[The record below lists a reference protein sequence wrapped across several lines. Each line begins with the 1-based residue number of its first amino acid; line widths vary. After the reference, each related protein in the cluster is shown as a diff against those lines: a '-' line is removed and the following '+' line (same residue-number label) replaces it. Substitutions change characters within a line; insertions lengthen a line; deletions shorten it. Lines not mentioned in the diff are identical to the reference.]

1 MSLSGPQLPGAGRAA
16 EVSGHTEAKGKRS
29 QAPSLSQPLSIVGR
43 LRVSARFRLG
53 VFLGA
58 TALFCALMF
67 AAFRTAGAPLA
78 GPQHRFL
85 LFAYTLPPAL
95 LALTLH
101 GGIGGRSLTR
111 ELGLGLGRMRRYPL
125 LPVIALGVALL
136 HLLCAGLL
144 GADLALSRE
153 ALASRAIET
162 FGPDEAASYVAFVQD
177 FWMHPLVFEVL
188 IGLAVG
194 SVWGSVLFLPQE
206 LFLRGFLLAYVPGGL
221 WRKSLGVTVLQVLW
235 MLPLLA
241 LGLGRGAVA
250 DGGHATSGFLLTIAG
265 TALLAVYV
273 RVVWRSVF
281 ASALFLGAYSA
292 LWPAL
297 ARALPAATP
306 GPWQYGAEGLG
317 GLVVLGCALI
327 LLRRLSKRLKAPP
340 TSEDIADAEAR
351 A

>member
-1 MSLSGPQLPGAGRAA
+1 MSRARTPQLGGI
-16 EVSGHTEAKGKRS
+16 
-29 QAPSLSQPLSIVGR
+29 LGR
-43 LRVSARFRLG
+43 LRASARVRLG
-53 VFLGA
+53 VFLGI
-58 TALFCALMF
+58 TALFCGLMF
-67 AAFRTAGAPLA
+67 AVFRTAGAPLA

-125 LPVIALGVALL
+125 LPVLALAVAVLQ
-136 HLLCAGLL
+136 LL
-144 GADLALSRE
+144 GAALLGAEIALSRE

-162 FGPDEAASYVAFVQD
+162 FGADEAAAYVAFVRD
-177 FWMHPLVFEVL
+177 FWMHPLLFEAL

-221 WRKSLGVTVLQVLW
+221 WRKSFGVTLLQLLW
-235 MLPLLA
+235 LLPLLA
-241 LGLGRGAVA
+241 LGLGRGAA
-250 DGGHATSGFLLTIAG
+250 LEGGLSTPGFLLTLVG
-265 TALLAVYV
+265 TALLAVYI
-273 RVVWRSVF
+273 RIVWRSVF

-297 ARALPAATP
+297 ARALPAP
-306 GPWQYGAEGLG
+306 GSGGWHYGAEGLG
-317 GLVVLGCALI
+317 GLVVLGCAL
-327 LLRRLSKRLKAPP
+327 LLLHRLSGRVKAQPAGANLTDDHAP
-340 TSEDIADAEAR
+340 R
-351 A
+351 AA